1 MFRKHCLQTFFI
13 WNWILHMYEMDFTHG
28 PIQKSH
34 CIVSLSSFRYC
45 PPGPSMPRT
54 HDHLTYYHHIAII
67 TDPITIISSS
77 SPALHPL
84 QRLPGD
90 VMLGQEMGRGWGDC
104 QGGMAPTHTTT
115 SQHIALFEIVSL
127 LLQIKLLA
135 NQQLNEMKY
144 FRINVSRKQ
153 SIHLSKTTFLLGSHQ
168 YKHQPTYCTFWN
180 CFSIAKEKN
189 WKWNISAVFA

>member
-1 MFRKHCLQTFFI
+1 
-13 WNWILHMYEMDFTHG
+13 
-28 PIQKSH
+28 
-34 CIVSLSSFRYC
+34 
-45 PPGPSMPRT
+45 MPRT

-144 FRINVSRKQ
+144 YRISVSRNQ

-180 CFSIAKEKN
+180 CFSIAKENKLKMKYFRGICVTSRAN
-189 WKWNISAVFA
+189 VFVQHSIFARTDPLEIWSYS